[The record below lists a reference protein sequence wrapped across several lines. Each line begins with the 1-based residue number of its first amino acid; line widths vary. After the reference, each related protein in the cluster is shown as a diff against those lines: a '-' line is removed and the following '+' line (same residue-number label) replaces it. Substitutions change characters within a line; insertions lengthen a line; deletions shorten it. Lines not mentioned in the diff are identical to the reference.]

1 MNHRKESTG
10 IDNFGQ
16 FGHHWFTLIGGEA
29 LFNTTSGKAINFGWP
44 KCGGFV
50 PAPTPA
56 NPIHK
61 VFVLSTNID
70 EIELSIKSEFDLL
83 NTSKSTP
90 LNLANPPDWVPAQIY
105 PFLSVAIALIQ
116 LSRKQ

>member
-50 PAPTPA
+50 P
-56 NPIHK
+56 
-61 VFVLSTNID
+61 
-70 EIELSIKSEFDLL
+70 KSEITEYFGFG
-83 NTSKSTP
+83 SI
-90 LNLANPPDWVPAQIY
+90 IY
-105 PFLSVAIALIQ
+105 N
-116 LSRKQ
+116 